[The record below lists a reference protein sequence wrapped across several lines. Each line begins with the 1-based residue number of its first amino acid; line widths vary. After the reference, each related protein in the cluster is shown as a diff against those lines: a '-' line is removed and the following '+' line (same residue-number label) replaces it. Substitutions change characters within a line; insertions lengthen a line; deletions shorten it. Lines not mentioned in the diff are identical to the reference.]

1 MATLVTLMVTGLKFQ
16 EVLLKVLSIM
26 TVLPLMS
33 ERKESDTQRFA
44 VTVNHL
50 TAPPLCPQIL
60 QQFAGQFSEIQAL
73 CLLKA
78 GKLGLHRVKS
88 PYPLRS

>member
-1 MATLVTLMVTGLKFQ
+1 
-16 EVLLKVLSIM
+16 M
-26 TVLPLMS
+26 TVLPPMS
-33 ERKESDTQRFA
+33 ERRESDTERF
-44 VTVNHL
+44 TIGVNHL
-50 TAPPLCPQIL
+50 AAQPLFPQIP

-78 GKLGLHRVKS
+78 GRLGLHRANS